1 MRLLQIDLQNDP
13 ALFNEWQA
21 RSADLGE
28 AQAGSKVD
36 LSKLNQLMDAADG
49 DDATGVVDRLAA
61 FLEKARKGG
70 VSLTRY
76 AATSLVLTRF

>member
-1 MRLLQIDLQNDP
+1 MTQVTLL
-13 ALFNEWQA
+13 NEWQA
-21 RSADLGE
+21 GSDLGE
-28 AQAGSKVD
+28 AQADSKVD
-36 LSKLNQLMDAADG
+36 LNKLNQLMDAADG

-76 AATSLVLTRF
+76 AAMLLVL